1 MVCPVW
7 QEALH
12 HLTVHRVQG
21 CQPPCRGF
29 PEAAE
34 GRPPPGTQRSQNLS
48 VCSRHPNY
56 KLNVSSKAWENNYQP
71 CEEEKQHKEPAKE
84 TASSQDLHSVYKGR
98 PGWREEVHKTLPI
111 NQVLSGRIKVDIFDK
126 QRCV

>member
-1 MVCPVW
+1 MACPVW

-12 HLTVHRVQG
+12 HLTVHRVRG

-29 PEAAE
+29 PETAE
-34 GRPPPGTQRSQNLS
+34 GRPPPGTQTSQNLS
-48 VCSRHPNY
+48 VCSRHPDY

-98 PGWREEVHKTLPI
+98 PGAERRCTKTLPV
-111 NQVLSGRIKVDIFDK
+111 NQVLSGSIRVDIFDK